1 MESLSPENITRLRI
15 AISLTDEIVATG
27 KSVELTFNQI
37 DYKDTQFLRRF
48 MSPHAKILS
57 SNKTGTCSKHQRMV
71 STALKRA
78 RHMALLPFVST

>member
-1 MESLSPENITRLRI
+1 MGIPQQIKKSCVFCQEK
-15 AISLTDEIVATG
+15 ISYA
-27 KSVELTFNQI
+27 

-57 SNKTGTCSKHQRMV
+57 RARTGNCASHQRMV
-71 STALKRA
+71 VRALKRA

>member
-1 MESLSPENITRLRI
+1 MAQVITKKPCVFCQEK
-15 AISLTDEIVATG
+15 ISFV
-27 KSVELTFNQI
+27 

-57 SNKTGTCSKHQRMV
+57 SAKTGNCASHQRMV
-71 STALKRA
+71 SKALKRG

>member
-1 MESLSPENITRLRI
+1 MAAPISNIKKPCLFCTEK
-15 AISLTDEIVATG
+15 ISFV
-27 KSVELTFNQI
+27 
-37 DYKDTQFLRRF
+37 DYKDTQFMRRF

-57 SNKTGTCSKHQRMV
+57 SNKTGTCAKHQRMV

>member
-1 MESLSPENITRLRI
+1 M
-15 AISLTDEIVATG
+15 AIQQVKKACLFCTEKISY
-27 KSVELTFNQI
+27 I

-57 SNKTGTCSKHQRMV
+57 STKTGTCGKHQRMV

-78 RHMALLPFVST
+78 RHMALLPFVSS